1 VLIKDTKFTFS
12 EISFELGFQSYG
24 NFAMPLK
31 DNRKDSNLSGSFI
44 LEGSLTRYLIVV
56 PLSFPLRYFFIVV
69 FVVLYVSCTISLSN

>member
-44 LEGSLTRYLIVV
+44 LEGSLYLIVV
-56 PLSFPLRYFFIVV
+56 PLYTFPLRYFLLVV
-69 FVVLYVSCTISLSN
+69 SVVLYVSCTDIIKR